1 MGDIKRVKKAKAIHR
16 ISVVDQVSEAIK
28 QNILDHVW
36 NVGDKIPSESELADE
51 FEVIVLVC
59 VWHCKNS
66 VPWD

>member
-1 MGDIKRVKKAKAIHR
+1 M
-16 ISVVDQVSEAIK
+16 VDQVSEAIK

-51 FEVIVLVC
+51 FEVNRLSVRMALQ
-59 VWHCKNS
+59 NS